1 MNCKKWESLK
11 QEIKSVLKKGDV
23 TAFAAMT
30 ILNEVKREIES
41 EALGKKL

>member
-11 QEIKSVLKKGDV
+11 KEIITVLKEGEV

-30 ILNEVKREIES
+30 ILNEVKREIEV
-41 EALGKKL
+41 EALSKKL

>member
-11 QEIKSVLKKGDV
+11 REIITVLKEGDV
-23 TAFAAMT
+23 PIFAAIK
-30 ILNEVKREIES
+30 ILDEVKREIES

>member
-23 TAFAAMT
+23 TAFAAIK
-30 ILNEVKREIES
+30 ILDEAKREIES
-41 EALGKKL
+41 EALRKKL